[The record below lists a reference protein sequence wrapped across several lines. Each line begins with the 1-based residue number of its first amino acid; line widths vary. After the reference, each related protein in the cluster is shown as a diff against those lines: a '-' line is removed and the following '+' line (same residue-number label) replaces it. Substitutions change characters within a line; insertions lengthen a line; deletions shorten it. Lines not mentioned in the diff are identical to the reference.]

1 VPELITVHADEI
13 CIPPA
18 TGPAVVTVG
27 TFDGVHRG
35 HQEILRR
42 MNSAAQKNEVRTV
55 VTFEPHPQSVIRR
68 EGRSVAILTEMPEK
82 IRLLCAG
89 GISRT
94 YILQFDQHLAGI
106 SAEDFVQEILLK
118 RLQTT
123 RMVVGYNHSFGHN
136 REGNFEFLEKNRARF
151 GFELEVVG
159 PCYFAGEVVSS
170 TRIRRALEAG
180 EAERAMHYLGR
191 PYALSG
197 KVVRGAGR
205 GRTLDV
211 PTANLQLGNPAKLV
225 PKIGVYAVQVAIGAA
240 VYPGMLAIGT
250 RPTFHEDRLT
260 IEVHL
265 IGFQGDLYDQTLE
278 VRFLKWL
285 RGEER
290 FAGARELKKQMDED
304 REASLKAY
312 EAYQK
317 YPLSSG

>member
-1 VPELITVHADEI
+1 MPELIQVHADEI

-42 MNSAAQKNEVRTV
+42 MNSAARKNEVRTV

-68 EGRSVAILTEMPEK
+68 EGHTVRILTDTREK

-106 SAEDFVQEILLK
+106 SAEDFVQQILLK

-123 RMVVGYNHSFGHN
+123 RLVVGYNHSFGHN
-136 REGNFEFLEKNRARF
+136 REGNFEFLEKNQKRF

-159 PCYFAGEVVSS
+159 PYYLGGEVVSS
-170 TRIRRALEAG
+170 TKIRRALEGGNVEKATL
-180 EAERAMHYLGR
+180 YLGR

-197 KVVRGAGR
+197 KVVHGAGR
-205 GRTLDV
+205 GRKLEV
-211 PTANLQLGNPAKLV
+211 PTANLELPNPDKLI
-225 PKIGVYAVQVAIGAA
+225 PKIGVYAVEVTLGA
-240 VYPGMLAIGT
+240 VPYPGMLAIGI
-250 RPTFHEDRLT
+250 RPTFNESPLT
-260 IEVHL
+260 VEVHL
-265 IGFQGDLYDQTLE
+265 IDFQGDLYDQTLE

-285 RGEER
+285 RDEER
-290 FAGARELKKQMDED
+290 YASTEALKTQMSKD
-304 REASLKAY
+304 RQASLHAYKAY
-312 EAYQK
+312 QRNPTA
-317 YPLSSG
+317 

>member
-1 VPELITVHADEI
+1 
-13 CIPPA
+13 
-18 TGPAVVTVG
+18 
-27 TFDGVHRG
+27 
-35 HQEILRR
+35 
-42 MNSAAQKNEVRTV
+42 MNSAAQKSEVRTV

-68 EGRSVAILTEMPEK
+68 EGRSVAILTETPEK

-123 RMVVGYNHSFGHN
+123 RLVVGYNHSFGHN

-151 GFELEVVG
+151 GFDLEVVG
-159 PCYFAGEVVSS
+159 PYYLGGEIVSS
-170 TRIRRALEAG
+170 TKIRRALEAG
-180 EAERAMHYLGR
+180 EAELALLYLGR

-205 GRTLDV
+205 GRSMDV
-211 PTANLQLGNPAKLV
+211 PTANLQVRNPAKLV
-225 PKIGVYAVQVAIGAA
+225 PKIGVYAVQVAFESAA
-240 VYPGMLAIGT
+240 YPGMLSIGT

-260 IEVHL
+260 VEVHL

-290 FAGARELKKQMDED
+290 YAGAQELKKQMNLD
-304 REASLKAY
+304 REASLTAY
-312 EAYQK
+312 KAYQK
-317 YPLSSG
+317 NPLG

>member
-1 VPELITVHADEI
+1 MPELITVHADEI

-18 TGPAVVTVG
+18 IGPAVVTVG

-42 MNSAAQKNEVRTV
+42 MNSAAQQNEVRTV

-68 EGRSVAILTEMPEK
+68 DGRGVSILTDSREK
-82 IRLLCAG
+82 IRLLCAE

-123 RMVVGYNHSFGHN
+123 RLVIGYNHSFGHN
-136 REGNFEFLEKNRARF
+136 REGNFEYLDKNQARF
-151 GFELEVVG
+151 GFVLEVVG
-159 PCYFAGEVVSS
+159 PHYLHGEIVSS
-170 TRIRRALEAG
+170 TRIRRALEGGDVETAKL
-180 EAERAMHYLGR
+180 YLGR

-205 GRTLDV
+205 GQTLDV
-211 PTANLQLGNPAKLV
+211 PTANLQVENPAKLI
-225 PKIGVYAVQVAIGAA
+225 PKIGVYAVQVAFGAA

-250 RPTFHEDRLT
+250 RPTFNEDRLT

-290 FAGARELKKQMDED
+290 YAGAHELKIQMGKD
-304 REASLKAY
+304 REESLRAY

-317 YPLSSG
+317 NPPSQN

>member
-1 VPELITVHADEI
+1 MPDLIRVHADEA

-42 MNSAAQKNEVRTV
+42 MNSAARKNEVRTV

-68 EGRSVAILTEMPEK
+68 EGHSVRILTDTREK
-82 IRLLCAG
+82 VRLLCAG

-106 SAEDFVQEILLK
+106 SAEDFVQQILLK

-123 RMVVGYNHSFGHN
+123 RLVVGYNHSFGHN
-136 REGNFEFLEKNRARF
+136 REGNFKFLEKHKKRF

-159 PCYFAGEVVSS
+159 PYYLGDEVVSS
-170 TRIRRALEAG
+170 TKIRRALEG
-180 EAERAMHYLGR
+180 GDVERATLYLGR

-197 KVVRGAGR
+197 KVIHGVGR
-205 GRTLDV
+205 GRKLEV
-211 PTANLQLGNPAKLV
+211 PTANLELANPSKLI
-225 PKIGVYAVQVAIGAA
+225 PKIGVYAVEVAIGA
-240 VYPGMLAIGT
+240 VPYPGMLAIGT
-250 RPTFHEDRLT
+250 RPTFNESQLT
-260 IEVHL
+260 VEVHL
-265 IGFQGDLYDQTLE
+265 IDFQGDLYDQSLE

-285 RGEER
+285 RDEER
-290 FAGARELKKQMDED
+290 YASTEELRTQMGKD
-304 REASLKAY
+304 RQASLRAY
-312 EAYQK
+312 RAYQRN
-317 YPLSSG
+317 PSA